1 MRQGLDYTVRRHVQ
15 SSAPRIDEPREGY
28 FVVRAFAA
36 GPWIPV
42 RVWLEDGERDPDTW
56 ELLSDQTWRA
66 EWWPRT
72 DSTVAYPAP
81 YWRLLNRLHPI
92 APEDFEW
99 LMLLRQLP
107 TQSRLPKR

>member
-1 MRQGLDYTVRRHVQ
+1 MRQVTDRTLRTGYKTEDRH
-15 SSAPRIDEPREGY
+15 IDEPREGY
-28 FVVRAFAA
+28 FVVRSFAA

-42 RVWLEDGERDPDTW
+42 RVWIEDGERDPDTW

-72 DSTVAYPAP
+72 DSTTPYPAP
-81 YWRLLNRLHPI
+81 FWRLLNRLYPI

-107 TQSRLPKR
+107 TQSQLPKR